1 MNDLDELRGLR
12 ADLTPADP
20 AALARARAAMFH
32 PRPRRVRRRWLLLPA
47 AATAALA
54 LVAGVGVW
62 GGGPDRPAAGPPPRT
77 QDRIEDPLTPD
88 LVLRGAATRVA
99 QEQPLAARNDQ
110 FVYVESAVGGPE
122 GMVTPANT
130 TFVRSTRKIW
140 LSVDGTRD
148 GLLIGKV
155 VPGRGEE
162 RITLDGCGDGKGCTP
177 IRNFHDNL
185 PSDVAALQA
194 WFDQQIAA
202 RNKGAVA
209 KEKVADRYAWAIASA
224 LLGEAYVPPAT
235 RAAIFTVLS
244 RTTGLSVVR
253 DVVDAAGRT
262 GVSVGIT
269 SEYARSEIIF
279 DPSTYQYLGQR
290 VVGLEDSQ
298 FLRKGQVASESA
310 QLKIAI
316 VDRPGQI
323 A

>member
-12 ADLTPADP
+12 ADLTPANP
-20 AALARARAAMFH
+20 VALARARAAMFH
-32 PRPRRVRRRWLLLPA
+32 SRPGRARGRWLLLPVA
-47 AATAALA
+47 VTAALA
-54 LVAGVGVW
+54 LVVGVGVW
-62 GGGPDRPAAGPPPRT
+62 GGPDRPAAEPSTT
-77 QDRIEDPLTPD
+77 QDRVVDDPLTPD

-110 FVYVESAVGGPE
+110 FVYVESAVGGPD

-130 TFVRSTRKIW
+130 TFVRSTRRIW

-155 VPGRGEE
+155 APGRGEE
-162 RITLDGCGDGKGCTP
+162 QVPLPGCRNGRGCTP
-177 IRNFHDNL
+177 IRNYHDNL
-185 PSDVAALQA
+185 PSDVAAMQA
-194 WFDQQIAA
+194 WFDQQIAE
-202 RNKGAVA
+202 RNNGAVPE
-209 KEKVADRYAWAIASA
+209 EKVADSYAWAIASA

-244 RTTGLSVVR
+244 RTEGLTVEQNVA
-253 DVVDAAGRT
+253 DAAGRT

-269 SEYARSEIIF
+269 SNYARSEIIF

-290 VVGLEDSQ
+290 VVGLADSQ
-298 FLRKGQVASESA
+298 FLRKGQVANESA

-316 VDRPGQI
+316 VDRPGQV
-323 A
+323 